1 MATEMNEK
9 TRGLPNTV
17 VGIVVSDKMDKTITV
32 EVSRMV
38 KHKRYGKYIRRS
50 SKFMAHDEAN
60 SAKAGDKVLITET
73 RKLSKNKNWKLSKIV
88 EEAKL

>member
-1 MATEMNEK
+1 MSTENKEQ
-9 TRGLPNTV
+9 TRGLPNNV

-32 EVSRMV
+32 KVSRMV

-50 SKFMAHDEAN
+50 TTFMAHDEAN
-60 SAKAGDKVLITET
+60 TAKSGDKVMITET
-73 RKLSKNKNWKLSKIV
+73 RKLSKNKNWKLAKIV